1 MTSTITSGPS
11 PLTTTFTPPAD
22 CFTDSYHIEWWSGSN
37 YYTPVSTATEIWWWV
52 SLGARDWSTCFPS
65 GYSTATTSYFSP
77 GLCPSGYTA
86 AGLSEISLDN
96 NVETRATCCPSGY
109 NAQTGDAWPWYSS
122 NPCTSSNTNSDSVYV
137 YTFDGAVT
145 SQTGTFGIQGKG
157 VSIRWQSTDFVS
169 ATSTSD
175 ASTSSTLTS
184 TPTSAASVTASATST
199 SQSVH
204 DTINTSTSSRLSTGA
219 KIGIGIGCGVGAII
233 LLSMALLF
241 YRRRKSKNASN
252 LDQPMIQTQRS
263 PMPVGLYR
271 NRHCTELESS
281 SAPTEL
287 DATDHSERERNI

>member
-1 MTSTITSGPS
+1 M
-11 PLTTTFTPPAD
+11 L
-22 CFTDSYHIEWWSGSN
+22 
-37 YYTPVSTATEIWWWV
+37 
-52 SLGARDWSTCFPS
+52 
-65 GYSTATTSYFSP
+65 
-77 GLCPSGYTA
+77 
-86 AGLSEISLDN
+86 
-96 NVETRATCCPSGY
+96 SGY

-184 TPTSAASVTASATST
+184 APTSAASVTASATST
-199 SQSVH
+199 TESVH
-204 DTINTSTSSRLSTGA
+204 NTTNTSTSNGLSTGA

-233 LLSMALLF
+233 LLIMAMVF
-241 YRRRKSKNASN
+241 YRKRKSKDASN

-263 PMPVGLYR
+263 LKPVELYT
-271 NRHCTELESS
+271 NRHFAELESN

-287 DATDHSERERNI
+287 DATDHSERSM